1 MSEQADVKMEG
12 GSPQAQHPPP
22 ANDSSNAP
30 VDSDAGERASKR
42 LKMEDSALSQAAPA
56 FQKTAPG
63 EGQDNVNPIKSE
75 NGHTGDSNTDSK
87 PDHVD
92 GRVKGLAPIKKE

>member
-12 GSPQAQHPPP
+12 GSPQAQHAPP

-30 VDSDAGERASKR
+30 VDADAGERASKR
-42 LKMEDSALSQAAPA
+42 LKTEDSPPSRAAPA
-56 FQKTAPG
+56 FEEAVPG
-63 EGQDNVNPIKSE
+63 EGQDNANPTKSE
-75 NGHTGDSNTDSK
+75 NGQAGDSNTDPK